1 MWALAVVDGCQ
12 TGLGVNHMS
21 RTGFR
26 LGIDFGTSH
35 TVAVLRWPDGRAKP
49 LLFDGSP
56 LLPSAVYMDAAGR
69 FAVGR
74 DAAHSARMDP
84 GGYEPNPKRRVD
96 DGSVLLGGREVA
108 TVDLIGTVLRLVADE
123 ATRTAGER
131 PAAVTVT
138 YPAAW
143 GTPRRLVL
151 AAAADRSGL
160 GKVRMVEEP
169 VAAATYFGQALGH
182 RIGVGGAVVVYDFG
196 GGTFD
201 VSLVER
207 TADGFRTIAVDGRD
221 DIGGLD
227 LDEALVR
234 RIGQV
239 YGAQDPVAW
248 QRLAEPATMQER
260 RQRRLFLDD
269 VRAAKE
275 RLSRH
280 PTAELYVPG
289 LDRDAHLTREEFEQV
304 ARPLL
309 DETVRL
315 TERVVRESG
324 LDHGRISGVF
334 LVGGS
339 SRIPLVSTLV
349 HRALQIAPT
358 AIEQPELVVAEG
370 SILVRSIAASVRAP
384 VPAASVAGMVP
395 PVPAARAAVV
405 ATPVSPAPVSPGS
418 VSPAPVSPAPV
429 SPAPVS
435 PASVSPASVSPASVS
450 PGSVSPGSVSPGS
463 VSPGSVSPGSV
474 SPGSVSPAPVSPA
487 PPATR
492 IVPTPPLSAPAPGRP
507 ASTPGYPPGSGSP
520 VTPVDSPTSIGGASG
535 ARGAAAPRPRRTGRW
550 LLAGATFAVLAVPVA
565 AFALLPE
572 PSSPAKTLALAC
584 TAAVPATPV
593 TPLATGSPAPASYQV
608 SDAWKALVDPTGF
621 RLAVPAGW
629 TDTRSGS
636 NVCFSDPHGGR
647 FLAVGQWT
655 QPDDDMAGYVARKE
669 RQLASTLPGY
679 QQVKITP
686 TDYFDAAVEWEFTY
700 TAHGGD
706 RMRARTVALTAPG
719 HRGYAILWCTYDS
732 IWQNNL
738 TDYSLVLGG
747 FRPAQ

>member
-1 MWALAVVDGCQ
+1 MR
-12 TGLGVNHMS
+12 

-108 TVDLIGTVLRLVADE
+108 TVDLIGTVLGLVAEE

-131 PAAVTVT
+131 PAAVTIT

-151 AAAADRSGL
+151 AAAADRAGL

-169 VAAATYFGQALGH
+169 VAAATYFGQVLGH
-182 RIGVGGAVVVYDFG
+182 RNGVGGTVVVYDFG

-234 RIGQV
+234 RIGEV

-248 QRLAEPATMQER
+248 HRLAEPATMHER

-289 LDRDAHLTREEFEQV
+289 LDRDAHLTRDEFEQV

-324 LDHGRISGVF
+324 LDRGRIGGVF

-370 SILVRSIAASVRAP
+370 SILVQSIAASVRAP
-384 VPAASVAGMVP
+384 VPATSAAGMAP
-395 PVPAARAAVV
+395 LVPAPRPVLVAAPVSP
-405 ATPVSPAPVSPGS
+405 APAPVSPAPVSPA
-418 VSPAPVSPAPV
+418 PAPVSPAPV

-435 PASVSPASVSPASVS
+435 PAPLPAAVTT
-450 PGSVSPGSVSPGS
+450 
-463 VSPGSVSPGSV
+463 
-474 SPGSVSPAPVSPA
+474 PVVTAVVPA
-487 PPATR
+487 PPLS
-492 IVPTPPLSAPAPGRP
+492 VPARTTSMSGHLPAG
-507 ASTPGYPPGSGSP
+507 G
-520 VTPVDSPTSIGGASG
+520 PTSSNG
-535 ARGAAAPRPRRTGRW
+535 ARRW
-550 LLAGATFAVLAVPVA
+550 VLAGTAVAVLAAVVLTI
-565 AFALLPE
+565 ALLPGRHHRSGAHK
-572 PSSPAKTLALAC
+572 PSTPAKTVALAC
-584 TAAVPATPV
+584 TAAAPATPV
-593 TPLATGSPAPASYQV
+593 STLAAGKPPPQSYQAP
-608 SDAWKALVDPTGF
+608 DGWTAQVDQTGF

-629 TDTRSGS
+629 TTTRSGP
-636 NVCFSDPHGGR
+636 NVCFTDPHGGR

-655 QPDDDMAGYVARKE
+655 QPDQDMVGYVTRKE
-669 RQLASTLPGY
+669 SQLAATLPGY
-679 QQVKITP
+679 QKVQIKP
-686 TDYFDAAVEWEFTY
+686 TDYFDAAAEWEFTY
-700 TAHGGD
+700 TDRAGD
-706 RMRARTVALTAPG
+706 RMRARTVALVAPG

>member
-1 MWALAVVDGCQ
+1 
-12 TGLGVNHMS
+12 MS
-21 RTGFR
+21 RAGFR

-74 DAAHSARMDP
+74 DATHSARMDP

-131 PAAVTVT
+131 PAAVTIT

-151 AAAADRSGL
+151 AAAAERAGL

-169 VAAATYFGQALGH
+169 VAAATYFGQVLGH

-248 QRLAEPATMQER
+248 HRLAEPATMHER

-289 LDRDAHLTREEFEQV
+289 LDRDAHLTRDEFEQV

-384 VPAASVAGMVP
+384 VPAATAP
-395 PVPAARAAVV
+395 PVPVPSPVVV
-405 ATPVSPAPVSPGS
+405 A
-418 VSPAPVSPAPV
+418 APVSPAPV
-429 SPAPVS
+429 SPARVTSAPVS
-435 PASVSPASVSPASVS
+435 PAPVSVAPAV
-450 PGSVSPGSVSPGS
+450 
-463 VSPGSVSPGSV
+463 
-474 SPGSVSPAPVSPA
+474 PAPVSPA
-487 PPATR
+487 PAAAT
-492 IVPTPPLSAPAPGRP
+492 VPTPPLSAPAPRL
-507 ASTPGYPPGSGSP
+507 APGPKR
-520 VTPVDSPTSIGGASG
+520 
-535 ARGAAAPRPRRTGRW
+535 ARRV
-550 LLAGATFAVLAVPVA
+550 LAGT
-565 AFALLPE
+565 AFALLAVLVAGFALLPDRQH
-572 PSSPAKTLALAC
+572 KTVALAC
-584 TAAVPATPV
+584 TAAAPASPV
-593 TPLATGSPAPASYQV
+593 TTLAPGSPPPPSYQV
-608 SDAWKALVDPTGF
+608 SDAWTALADETGF

-629 TDTRSGS
+629 TRTRSGS
-636 NVCFSDPHGGR
+636 NVCFTDPHGGR

-655 QPDDDMAGYVARKE
+655 QPDGDMAGYVARKE
-669 RQLASTLPGY
+669 RQLAPTLPGY
-679 QQVKITP
+679 QKVKIAP

-706 RMRARTVALTAPG
+706 KMRARTVALVAPG